1 MPFFSE
7 QEFLVELD
15 RLNPEQRL
23 VVDTID
29 GPLMVIAG
37 PGSGKTQILTLRVAN
52 ILRLTD
58 INPHNILCLTF
69 TDAASKNMQERL
81 SRFLGVDAY
90 KVHIHTFHS
99 FCSSVINQYSDR
111 FVERFGLGAR
121 AIEDFTRLELFKKI
135 LQVEP
140 PTNPLAGFSS
150 EHGFYHLNKINSAIS
165 KLKKAGINQ
174 HDFNTI
180 LSHLECEI
188 ELLREFTKDICAICE
203 PSLTKTENKQKVL
216 ELINAF
222 KQKLT
227 ECHTEKFAAV
237 ETISFIKHLLE
248 VLECKMNLLEKGEIT
263 LSKARECIKNLI
275 CKDKNNEDVLELEAK
290 LNTYRGLSKIYSC
303 YYEEMY
309 KNSFYDFDD
318 MIMEVNTVLSGDDD
332 IKFNL
337 IEKYQYIL
345 VDEFQDT
352 NGSQFDL
359 VFNLIDNEFNEGRPN
374 IMVVGDDDQSIYKFQ
389 GATTTNILNF
399 NNEYS
404 PEIVSLQ
411 KNYRSSH
418 KIVESSR
425 TLAELLDDKITDT
438 LTDFTKHIV
447 AHNDYN
453 ESEIHKLKFD
463 SDLEENY
470 QITIQIKELIESGVS
485 PDTIAILSRSHKKLE
500 SICEFM
506 ILFGLPVNYE
516 KGNNVLHNSKINQLV
531 TMMEFVNTLN
541 QKNSYEK
548 DSLLVQI
555 FNFDCFGF
563 EPGEIRNLALQIE
576 KYNQNIRNEN
586 KELAF
591 ENRKKSLSWIDF
603 ILDLDMIK
611 TTSAFPNS
619 EQEINPE
626 FQRLTQFFFD
636 LSKKAQQEPVEKII
650 DYLVGVEKI
659 LEDNEGHGEY
669 DEDIKQTELE
679 EKIKFLSPYKSHYFD
694 KIIKYDEEHNLQF
707 LSNLSFLINKIRS
720 LEDGSFLKLSRV
732 VEILD
737 SYKNSSSL
745 LMIDKSSFI
754 SSQNSVNLM
763 TAHKSKGLEFEYVFV
778 IGCNQSSWKPS
789 NKNDGVLPGF
799 LHLDPL
805 AEDIN
810 DYLRLFYVAITRA
823 KKHLFLSYSDTSED
837 GGKSNELSFLS
848 ALPEEHLNC
857 KVFSDAELKL
867 KAINFLVKPQDNSLL
882 LVNSEKQNL
891 YSLLDNYSLSV
902 THLNNFLDMEN
913 GGPKKFLEMNLL
925 RFPQSKDKSSGYG
938 TAVHNSLCEA
948 YKIFKKDKV
957 KIPIEDLL
965 FKFEISLRNQKLL
978 SLDFDNMLARGKLN
992 LPHFWSMRNME
1003 SKFEVEREFK
1013 NIQIGNAR
1021 LGGNIDKMIF
1031 EDSQIVVVDYKTG
1044 KPLTEW
1050 DRYKTGS
1057 KDGRFESGDFKD
1069 YKFQKHQNQL
1079 LFYKLLVEHSGFYSG
1094 QKVNLGR
1101 LEFPNCNEGFKY
1113 NFIPTLDLE
1122 LNPIELQ
1129 KLEKLTQAV
1138 WKRIMNL
1145 DFSLP
1150 RVYESSY
1157 AGTLDW
1163 IKDLLEG

>member
-7 QEFLVELD
+7 QKFLEELE

-23 VVDTID
+23 AVDTID
-29 GPLMVIAG
+29 GPVMVIAG

-81 SRFLGVDAY
+81 ARFLGSDAY

-121 AIEDFTRLELFKKI
+121 AIEDYTRLELFKKI

-140 PTNPLAGFSS
+140 PTNPLAGFSA

-174 HDFNTI
+174 HDFNQI
-180 LSHLECEI
+180 LSHLESEL
-188 ELLREFTKDICAICE
+188 ELLREFVIDICAICDL
-203 PSLTKTENKQKVL
+203 SLTKTENKLKVQ
-216 ELINAF
+216 ELIEEF
-222 KQKLT
+222 QQKLQK
-227 ECHTEKFAAV
+227 CHQDKFAKIEV
-237 ETISFIKHLLE
+237 VSFIQHFLDELN
-248 VLECKMNLLEKGEIT
+248 CKLNLIEKGEIT
-263 LSKARECIKNLI
+263 LSKGRECIKKLV
-275 CKDKNNEDVLELEAK
+275 CKDKNNEYVLELESK
-290 LNTYRGLSKIYSC
+290 LSTYKGLARIYGR
-303 YYEEMY
+303 YYEAMY

-318 MIMEVNTVLSGDDD
+318 MILEVNQVLSNDGD

-374 IMVVGDDDQSIYKFQ
+374 VMVVGDDDQSIYKFQ
-389 GATTTNILNF
+389 GATATNILNF
-399 NNEYS
+399 NNKYL
-404 PEIVSLQ
+404 PEIISLQ

-425 TLAELLDDKITDT
+425 TLAQLLDDKITDT
-438 LTDFTKHIV
+438 LSDLTKHIV
-447 AHNDYN
+447 AHNEYS

-470 QITIQIKELIESGVS
+470 QITAQIKELIESGVS
-485 PDTIAILSRSHKKLE
+485 PDTIAVLSRSHKKLE

-506 ILFGLPVNYE
+506 TLLGLPINYE

-531 TMMEFVNTLN
+531 IMMEFVDSLN
-541 QKNSYEK
+541 QKNNYEK

-563 EPGEIRNLALQIE
+563 DPQEIRNLALQVE
-576 KYNQNIRNEN
+576 KANQKIRDEN
-586 KELAF
+586 KGLSF
-591 ENRKKSLSWIDF
+591 EQRKKSFTWIDF
-603 ILDLDMIK
+603 ILDAGFLSTK
-611 TTSAFPNS
+611 
-619 EQEINPE
+619 INLE

-659 LEDNEGHGEY
+659 LEDDEGYGEY
-669 DEDIKQTELE
+669 DDGLTNIDSVDDSK
-679 EKIKFLSPYKSHYFD
+679 EKIKYLSPYKSHYFD

-720 LEDGSFLKLSRV
+720 LEDGSFLRLSRV
-732 VEILD
+732 VEILHT
-737 SYKNSSSL
+737 YKTNSSL

-754 SSQNSVNLM
+754 SSQNAVNIM
-763 TAHKSKGLEFEYVFV
+763 TSHKSKGLEFEYVFV
-778 IGCNQSSWKPS
+778 VGCNQSSWKPNNRS
-789 NKNDGVLPGF
+789 DGVLPGF
-799 LHLDPL
+799 LHLEPL

-837 GGKSNELSFLS
+837 GGKSNELGFLS
-848 ALPEEHLNC
+848 ELPQEHLTC
-857 KVFSDAELKL
+857 KIFSDSVLKL
-867 KAINFLVKPQDNSLL
+867 KAINFLVKPQDNSLM

-902 THLNNFLDMEN
+902 THLNNFLDIEN

-925 RFPQSKDKSSGYG
+925 RFPQSKDMSSGYG

-948 YKIFKKDKV
+948 YKVFKKDKI
-957 KIPIEDLL
+957 KIPIEELVY
-965 FKFEISLRNQKLL
+965 KFQISLKNQKLL
-978 SLDFDNMLARGKLN
+978 SVDYDNMLARGKIN
-992 LPHFWSMRNME
+992 LPHYWDMKTIE

-1013 NIQIGNAR
+1013 NIKIGEAR

-1031 EDSQIVVVDYKTG
+1031 EESQIIVVDYKTG
-1044 KPLTEW
+1044 KPLTAWE
-1050 DRYKTGS
+1050 RFKTGS
-1057 KDGRFESGDFKD
+1057 KDGVFQPGDFKD

-1101 LEFPNCNEGFKY
+1101 LEFPNCKAPFQY
-1113 NFIPTLDLE
+1113 NYIPTLDLE

-1129 KLEKLTQAV
+1129 KLEKLIQAV
-1138 WKRIMNL
+1138 WQRIMNL

-1163 IKDLLEG
+1163 IEDLLEE

>member
-7 QEFLVELD
+7 QEFLKELD

-23 VVDTID
+23 AVDTID

-81 SRFLGVDAY
+81 AKFLGVDAY

-165 KLKKAGINQ
+165 KLKKAGIDK
-174 HDFNTI
+174 HSFNEI
-180 LSHLECEI
+180 LDHLECEI
-188 ELLREFTKDICAICE
+188 ELLKDFVKDICEICE
-203 PSLTKTENKQKVL
+203 FNLNKTENKQKVH
-216 ELINAF
+216 ELINTF

-227 ECHTEKFAAV
+227 ECHHTKFA
-237 ETISFIKHLLE
+237 EIKTTSFVKHLLE
-248 VLECKMNLLEKGEIT
+248 VLECKMKLLDKGEIT

-275 CKDKNNEDVLELEAK
+275 CKNKNNENVLELELK
-290 LNTYRGLSKIYSC
+290 LHTYKGLAKIYAS
-303 YYEEMY
+303 YHEEMY

-318 MIMEVNTVLSGDDD
+318 MIMEVNQVLASDDE

-359 VFNLIDNEFNEGRPN
+359 VFSLIDNEFNEGRPN
-374 IMVVGDDDQSIYKFQ
+374 VMVVGDDDQSIYKFQ

-399 NNEYS
+399 NNKYT

-425 TLAELLDDKITDT
+425 TLAKLLDDKITDT
-438 LTDFTKHIV
+438 LSDFTKHIV

-485 PDTIAILSRSHKKLE
+485 ADTIAVLSRSHKKLE

-506 ILFGLPVNYE
+506 TLFGLPVNYE

-531 TMMEFVNTLN
+531 TMMEFVDSLN
-541 QKNSYEK
+541 KKNSYEK
-548 DSLLVQI
+548 EHLLVQI
-555 FNFDCFGF
+555 LSFDCFGF
-563 EPGEIRNLALQIE
+563 EPKEIRNLAVQIE
-576 KYNQNIRNEN
+576 KYNQRVRSEN
-586 KELAF
+586 KELPF
-591 ENRKKSLSWIDF
+591 ENRKKTLGWIDF
-603 ILDLDMIK
+603 ILDLDKIK
-611 TTSAFPNS
+611 TSLPQG

-659 LEDNEGHGEY
+659 LEDNEGYGEY
-669 DEDIKQTELE
+669 DESANLNDSK
-679 EKIKFLSPYKSHYFD
+679 EKINYLSPYKTHYFD

-707 LSNLSFLINKIRS
+707 LSNLGFLINKIRS

-737 SYKNSSSL
+737 SYRNSSSL

-754 SSQNSVNLM
+754 SSQNAVNLM

-778 IGCNQSSWKPS
+778 IGCNQSSWKPT
-789 NKNDGVLPGF
+789 NRNDGVLPAF
-799 LHLDPL
+799 LHLEPL

-823 KKHLFLSYSDTSED
+823 KKHLFLSFSDTSED
-837 GGKSNELSFLS
+837 GGKSNELSFLG
-848 ALPEEHLNC
+848 ALPEEHLTC
-857 KVFSDAELKL
+857 KIFSDAELKL
-867 KAINFLVKPQDNSLL
+867 KAINFLVKPQDTSLI
-882 LVNSEKQNL
+882 LVNAEKQNL

-948 YKIFKKDKV
+948 YKIFKKEGS
-957 KIPIEDLL
+957 KISIEELL
-965 FKFEISLRNQKLL
+965 YKFEISLKNQKLL
-978 SLDFDNMLARGKLN
+978 SLDFDNMLRRGKEN
-992 LPHFWSMRNME
+992 LPHFWSMRNIE

-1013 NIQIGNAR
+1013 NIQIGDAR

-1050 DRYKTGS
+1050 ERFKIGS
-1057 KDGRFESGDFKD
+1057 KDGKFESGDFKD

-1079 LFYKLLVEHSGFYSG
+1079 LFYKLLVEHSGFYAN

-1101 LEFPNCNEGFKY
+1101 LEFPNCNDGFKY

-1157 AGTLDW
+1157 AGTLEW
-1163 IKDLLEG
+1163 IKDLLEE